1 MSLLGHYWTIIPRF
15 RHGLRPLVAPAGK
28 PWETSLV
35 DPVAGQ
41 VPVTGWLRQRSGSG
55 SPGSEELVVL
65 VHGLGGST
73 ESHYMVRGAEAAEA
87 AGLSCLRLN
96 LRGCDRRS
104 HDFFHAGLTADLH
117 AALASPELRGYRR
130 IYVVG
135 YSLGGHVV
143 LRLASEDVDP
153 RVAGVAALCA
163 PLDLSLSQQALDVP
177 VRWPYR
183 RYLLRSLFDVFA
195 AVAARRPQPL
205 SVGEVTRIRTIR
217 EWDDRVVAPRH
228 GFADAGDYYA
238 RASVAPRLGE
248 LRVPALLVNSE
259 GDPMVPAWAVRAVLR
274 GPAPRL
280 EVRWVAGGGHVS
292 FPRRLDV
299 GLRGGPTDGLGVD
312 AQVLGWLRRQS
323 PQ

>member
-1 MSLLGHYWTIIPRF
+1 MSLLGHYWTVAPRL
-15 RHGLRPLVAPAGK
+15 RHAWRPLVAPEGRAWG
-28 PWETSLV
+28 TSLV
-35 DPVAGQ
+35 DPVTGRVA
-41 VPVTGWLRQRSGSG
+41 VTGWLRERSGSG
-55 SPGSEELVVL
+55 LAGGEELVIL

-73 ESHYMVRGAEAAEA
+73 ESHYMVRGAQAADG

-96 LRGCDRRS
+96 LRGCDRQS

-117 AALASPELRGYRR
+117 AALASTELRGYRR

-143 LRLASEDVDP
+143 LRLASEDLDP
-153 RVAGVAALCA
+153 RAAAVAALCA

-183 RYLLRSLFDVFA
+183 RYLLRSLFDIFA

-205 SVGEVTRIRTIR
+205 TAGEVARIRTIR
-217 EWDDRVVAPRH
+217 EWDDRIVAPRH
-228 GFADAGDYYA
+228 GFASAADYYA

-259 GDPMVPAWAVRAVLR
+259 GDPMVPARPVRAVLR

-280 EVRWVAGGGHVS
+280 EVRWVTGGGHVS
-292 FPRRLDV
+292 FPSRLDIEV
-299 GLRGGPTDGLGVD
+299 LDMGVEDGLGVD
-312 AQVLGWLRRQS
+312 AQVLGWLRRQ
-323 PQ
+323 